1 VNAPIYLD
9 HHATTPVDPR
19 VLDAMLPYFREDF
32 GNAASK
38 THVYGWRAEAA
49 VEVARE
55 EIARAIGAGD
65 PREIVF
71 TSGATESD
79 NLALKG
85 VALARPSGHVVIS
98 AIEHPAVSDCA
109 AALERQGYAVS
120 IVPVDAYGRVA
131 PSDLAAALRDDTRL
145 ASVMW
150 ANSEVGTLQDVAALA
165 AVCRERGV
173 PFHTDAAQAVGKVH
187 VDVVAA
193 GVDLLSLS
201 AHKLYGPKGVGA
213 LYVRRGRP
221 RIVLE
226 PLFHGGGHE
235 GGRRSGSLAVPLI
248 VGMARAL
255 TLAAEGMDDEAE
267 CLAGLRDRFR
277 DRLCARVPGVHVN
290 GHPSERLPGNLHVSI
305 EGVPAD
311 GLVAAVPEVALSTGS
326 ACSSGS
332 TEPSPVLRALGLPE
346 SRVREGLRVGFG
358 RSNTEAEMDFAVDRL
373 AEQALRLRLESAG
386 AASPASR
393 GAAKVPASS
402 R

>member
-1 VNAPIYLD
+1 
-9 HHATTPVDPR
+9 
-19 VLDAMLPYFREDF
+19 
-32 GNAASK
+32 
-38 THVYGWRAEAA
+38 
-49 VEVARE
+49 
-55 EIARAIGAGD
+55 
-65 PREIVF
+65 
-71 TSGATESD
+71 
-79 NLALKG
+79 
-85 VALARPSGHVVIS
+85 
-98 AIEHPAVSDCA
+98 
-109 AALERQGYAVS
+109 
-120 IVPVDAYGRVA
+120 
-131 PSDLAAALRDDTRL
+131 
-145 ASVMW
+145 
-150 ANSEVGTLQDVAALA
+150 
-165 AVCRERGV
+165 
-173 PFHTDAAQAVGKVH
+173 
-187 VDVVAA
+187 
-193 GVDLLSLS
+193 
-201 AHKLYGPKGVGA
+201 
-213 LYVRRGRP
+213 
-221 RIVLE
+221 
-226 PLFHGGGHE
+226 
-235 GGRRSGSLAVPLI
+235 
-248 VGMARAL
+248 
-255 TLAAEGMDDEAE
+255 MDDEAE